1 MGKKLFISSC
11 LAAFLVAT
19 LGLPVLAQN
28 TTASA
33 TPAKNI
39 MNILKKTTATVNL
52 ACMQTAVGKRDTAI
66 ISAFDVFY
74 AATKQALE
82 TRKTALTSAWGITD
96 KTQRKTAL
104 TAAWKVY
111 KDTQK
116 TARQTLNKARKDAWQ
131 NFYTDRKACGTSGA
145 SEDQG
150 TESMDVNI

>member
-28 TTASA
+28 STTSA
-33 TPAKNI
+33 TPTKNI
-39 MNILKKTTATVNL
+39 LNIFKKTATTVNL

-66 ISAFDVFY
+66 ISAFDTFY
-74 AATKQALE
+74 SAAKQALE
-82 TRKTALTSAWGITD
+82 VRKSAIVSAWGIAD
-96 KTQRKTAL
+96 KAQRKTAL
-104 TAAWKVY
+104 SAAWKTY
-111 KDTQK
+111 KDTGK
-116 TARQTLNKARKDAWQ
+116 TARQTLNKSRKDAWQ

-150 TESMDVNI
+150 TESMDVNL